1 MDVRAELLEISAIA
15 FPFSIEEHL
24 VASSQSRVEH
34 LDSEDPKKGGG
45 ERGSISMMG
54 VWLLLTDL
62 PFVHFDSSLQKLRG
76 SSFGAETLDPHFAVQ

>member
-1 MDVRAELLEISAIA
+1 MHTPTYGIGLLRGLLRAHHVSAA
-15 FPFSIEEHL
+15 LWFMHT
-24 VASSQSRVEH
+24 

-62 PFVHFDSSLQKLRG
+62 PFVHFDSSAR
-76 SSFGAETLDPHFAVQ
+76 